1 MEDVEIKAGG
11 FVFRGWFIAAALP
24 GLAGLSGGIYY
35 GYDAIS
41 RFNGLEESV
50 TEVLDAT
57 SRIQAI
63 EQTLVQNNV
72 DGLNT
77 QLTQISTQMT
87 NILEQQRTLMDL
99 RSMVEKSATV
109 TDGIGDKLDTYGIEI
124 EDLWSAFDD
133 LVKNP
138 IR

>member
-11 FVFRGWFIAAALP
+11 FTFRGWYIAAALP
-24 GLAGLSGGIYY
+24 VLSGLSGGIYY
-35 GYDAIS
+35 GYDTIS
-41 RFNGLEESV
+41 RFNGLEASV
-50 TEVLDAT
+50 VEVLDAT

-77 QLTQISTQMT
+77 QLTTISTQMT

-99 RSMVEKSATV
+99 RSKVDRSATV
-109 TDGIGDKLDTYGIEI
+109 TDGIGDKLDTYDMKI
-124 EDLWSAFDD
+124 EDLWKAFDD

>member
-11 FVFRGWFIAAALP
+11 FTLRGWYIAAAVPL
-24 GLAGLSGGIYY
+24 LSSLSGGIWY

-41 RFNGLEESV
+41 RFNGLEASV
-50 TEVLDAT
+50 VEVLDAT

-99 RSMVEKSATV
+99 RSKVERGATV
-109 TDGIGDKLDTYGIEI
+109 TDSIGDKLETYDMEI
-124 EDLWSAFDD
+124 EDLWKAFDD

>member
-1 MEDVEIKAGG
+1 MEDVEIKAGK
-11 FVFRGWFIAAALP
+11 FVFRGWYIAAALP
-24 GLAGLSGGIYY
+24 VLSGLSGGIYY

-109 TDGIGDKLDTYGIEI
+109 TDGIGDKLDTYEIEI

>member
-1 MEDVEIKAGG
+1 MENVEIKAGG
-11 FVFRGWFIAAALP
+11 FVFRGWYIAAALP
-24 GLAGLSGGIYY
+24 VLSGLSGGIYY

-99 RSMVEKSATV
+99 RSMVEKSTTV
-109 TDGIGDKLDTYGIEI
+109 TDGIGNKLDTYEIEI

>member
-11 FVFRGWFIAAALP
+11 FVFRGWYIAAAVPL
-24 GLAGLSGGIYY
+24 LSSLSGGIWY

-41 RFNGLEESV
+41 RFNGLEASV
-50 TEVLDAT
+50 LEVLDAT

-63 EQTLVQNNV
+63 EQTLTQNNV
-72 DGLNT
+72 AGLNT

-99 RSMVEKSATV
+99 RSKVEKGATV
-109 TDGIGDKLDTYGIEI
+109 TDGIGDKLEAYDMEI
-124 EDLWSAFDD
+124 EDLWKAFDD

>member
-11 FVFRGWFIAAALP
+11 FVFRGWYIAAALP
-24 GLAGLSGGIYY
+24 LLSGLSGGIYY

-50 TEVLDAT
+50 IEVLDAT

-87 NILEQQRTLMDL
+87 NILEQQRMLMEL
-99 RSMVEKSATV
+99 RSKVEKSTTV
-109 TDGIGDKLDTYGIEI
+109 TDGIGDKLDTYEIEI
-124 EDLWSAFDD
+124 EDLWKAFDD

>member
-11 FVFRGWFIAAALP
+11 FVFRGWYIAAALP
-24 GLAGLSGGIYY
+24 VLSGLSGGIYY

-109 TDGIGDKLDTYGIEI
+109 TDGIGGKLDTYEVEI

>member
-11 FVFRGWFIAAALP
+11 FVFRGWYIAAALP
-24 GLAGLSGGIYY
+24 VLSGLSGGIYY

-77 QLTQISTQMT
+77 QLTQIS
-87 NILEQQRTLMDL
+87 IQRMSYL
-99 RSMVEKSATV
+99 SP
-109 TDGIGDKLDTYGIEI
+109 IE
-124 EDLWSAFDD
+124 LGS
-133 LVKNP
+133 
-138 IR
+138 

>member
-11 FVFRGWFIAAALP
+11 FTLRGWYIAAGVPL
-24 GLAGLSGGIYY
+24 LSSLSGGIWY

-41 RFNGLEESV
+41 RFNGLEASV
-50 TEVLDAT
+50 LEVLDAT

-63 EQTLVQNNV
+63 EQTLTQNNV
-72 DGLNT
+72 AGLNT

-99 RSMVEKSATV
+99 RSKVEKGATV
-109 TDGIGDKLDTYGIEI
+109 TDGIGDKLEAYDMEI
-124 EDLWSAFDD
+124 EDLWKAFDD

>member
-11 FVFRGWFIAAALP
+11 FVFRGWYIAAALP
-24 GLAGLSGGIYY
+24 VLSGLSGGIYY

-41 RFNGLEESV
+41 RFNGLEKSV

-109 TDGIGDKLDTYGIEI
+109 TDGIGDKLDTYEIEI

>member
-11 FVFRGWFIAAALP
+11 FVFRGWYIAAALP
-24 GLAGLSGGIYY
+24 VLSGLSGGIWY

-41 RFNGLEESV
+41 RFNGLEASV

-109 TDGIGDKLDTYGIEI
+109 TDGIGDKLDTYEVEI

>member
-11 FVFRGWFIAAALP
+11 FTLRGWDIAAAVPL
-24 GLAGLSGGIYY
+24 LSSLSSGIYY

-41 RFNGLEESV
+41 RFNGLEASV
-50 TEVLDAT
+50 VEVLDAT

-63 EQTLVQNNV
+63 EQTLTQNNV
-72 DGLNT
+72 AGLNT

-99 RSMVEKSATV
+99 RSKVERGATV
-109 TDGIGDKLDTYGIEI
+109 TDSIGDKLETYDMEI
-124 EDLWSAFDD
+124 EDLWKAFDD

>member
-1 MEDVEIKAGG
+1 VQSAEWLK
-11 FVFRGWFIAAALP
+11 FLP
-24 GLAGLSGGIYY
+24 LLSSLSGGIYY

-50 TEVLDAT
+50 IEVLDAT

-63 EQTLVQNNV
+63 EQTLDQNNV
-72 DGLNT
+72 AGLNT

-87 NILEQQRTLMDL
+87 NILEQQRSLMDL
-99 RSMVEKSATV
+99 RSMVEKSTTV
-109 TDGIGDKLDTYGIEI
+109 TDGIGDKLDTYEIEI

>member
-11 FVFRGWFIAAALP
+11 FVFRGWYIAAALP
-24 GLAGLSGGIYY
+24 VLSGLSGGIYY

-99 RSMVEKSATV
+99 RSKVERGATV
-109 TDGIGDKLDTYGIEI
+109 TDSIGDKLETYDMEI
-124 EDLWSAFDD
+124 EDLWKAFDD

>member
-11 FVFRGWFIAAALP
+11 FVFRGWYIAAALP
-24 GLAGLSGGIYY
+24 VLSGLSGGIYY
-35 GYDAIS
+35 GYGAIS

-109 TDGIGDKLDTYGIEI
+109 TDGIGDKLDTYEVEI

>member
-11 FVFRGWFIAAALP
+11 FTFRGWYIAAALP
-24 GLAGLSGGIYY
+24 VLSGLSGGIYY
-35 GYDAIS
+35 GYDTIS
-41 RFNGLEESV
+41 RFNGLEASV
-50 TEVLDAT
+50 VEVLDAT

-77 QLTQISTQMT
+77 QLTTISTQMT

-99 RSMVEKSATV
+99 RSKVDRSATV
-109 TDGIGDKLDTYGIEI
+109 TDGIGDKLDTYDMEI
-124 EDLWSAFDD
+124 EDLWKAFDD

>member
-11 FVFRGWFIAAALP
+11 FVFRGWYIAAALP
-24 GLAGLSGGIYY
+24 VLSGLSGGIYY

-109 TDGIGDKLDTYGIEI
+109 TDGIGDKLDTYEIEI

>member
-11 FVFRGWFIAAALP
+11 FVFRGWYIAAALP
-24 GLAGLSGGIYY
+24 VLSGLSGGIYY

-99 RSMVEKSATV
+99 RSMVEKSTTV
-109 TDGIGDKLDTYGIEI
+109 TDGIGGKLDTYEVEI

>member
-11 FVFRGWFIAAALP
+11 FVFRGWYIAAALP
-24 GLAGLSGGIYY
+24 VLSGLSGGIYY

-99 RSMVEKSATV
+99 RSMVEKSTTV
-109 TDGIGDKLDTYGIEI
+109 TDGIGNKLDTYEIEI

>member
-11 FVFRGWFIAAALP
+11 FTLRGWYIAAAVPL
-24 GLAGLSGGIYY
+24 LSSLSGGIYY

-41 RFNGLEESV
+41 RFNRLEASV

-57 SRIQAI
+57 SRVQAI
-63 EQTLVQNNV
+63 EQTLTQNNV
-72 DGLNT
+72 AGLNT

-87 NILEQQRTLMDL
+87 NILEQQRSLMDL
-99 RSMVEKSATV
+99 RSMVEKSTTV
-109 TDGIGDKLDTYGIEI
+109 TDGIGDKLDTYEIEI

>member
-11 FVFRGWFIAAALP
+11 FTLRGWYIAAAVPL
-24 GLAGLSGGIYY
+24 LSSLSGGIYY

-41 RFNGLEESV
+41 RFNGLEASV
-50 TEVLDAT
+50 VEVLDAT

-77 QLTQISTQMT
+77 QLTTISTQMT

-99 RSMVEKSATV
+99 RSKVDRSATV
-109 TDGIGDKLDTYGIEI
+109 TDGIGDKLDTYDMEI
-124 EDLWSAFDD
+124 EDLWKAFDD

>member
-11 FVFRGWFIAAALP
+11 FTLRGWYIAAALP
-24 GLAGLSGGIYY
+24 VLSGLSGGIYY

-109 TDGIGDKLDTYGIEI
+109 TDGIGDKLDTYEVEI

>member
-11 FVFRGWFIAAALP
+11 FTLRGWYIAAAVPL
-24 GLAGLSGGIYY
+24 LSSLSGGIWY

-41 RFNGLEESV
+41 RFNGLEASV
-50 TEVLDAT
+50 LEVLDAT
-57 SRIQAI
+57 ARIQAI
-63 EQTLVQNNV
+63 EQTLTQNNV
-72 DGLNT
+72 AGLNT
-77 QLTQISTQMT
+77 QLTKISTQMT

-99 RSMVEKSATV
+99 RSKVEKGATV
-109 TDGIGDKLDTYGIEI
+109 TDGIGDKLETYDMEI
-124 EDLWSAFDD
+124 EDLWKAFDD

>member
-1 MEDVEIKAGG
+1 MEEVEIKAGG
-11 FVFRGWFIAAALP
+11 FTLRGWYIAAAVPL
-24 GLAGLSGGIYY
+24 LSSLSGGIYY

-50 TEVLDAT
+50 IEVLDAT

-63 EQTLVQNNV
+63 EQTLTQNNV
-72 DGLNT
+72 AGLNT

-87 NILEQQRTLMDL
+87 NILEQQRSLMDL
-99 RSMVEKSATV
+99 RSMVEKSTTV
-109 TDGIGDKLDTYGIEI
+109 TDGIGDKLDTYEMEI